1 MKKVK
6 LVVKHGIVSSLCA
19 ISDYVLFI
27 LLYKHLNF
35 DLNISFYAS
44 YIFVSIFG
52 FLGHAYFTFNLHKVS
67 FKNIFY
73 FLTQLFIVATF
84 SYIILRYLV
93 VLIDVKFAK
102 IIQLFCTFFFNV
114 LYGKFVSFKPQ

>member
-1 MKKVK
+1 MIKIK

-27 LLYKHLNF
+27 VLYKHLNF
-35 DLNISFYAS
+35 DLNISFWTS

-52 FLGHAYFTFNLHKVS
+52 FLGHAHFTFNLSKVT

-73 FLTQLFIVATF
+73 FLTQLLIVASI
-84 SYIILRYLV
+84 SYIILSHLV
-93 VLIDVKFAK
+93 ILIDIKFAK

-114 LYGKFVSFKPQ
+114 LYGKFVSFK